1 MTKRAVLLHSSL
13 ILSGLLFGAIAWAR
27 PALSQ
32 TFDGRYVGSFSCSVA
47 GPNPAFNSL
56 QTADISGGRFTLS
69 RQTRFGP
76 ESLSG
81 VVDASGAVSVDGGG
95 QSDSGGPGEWR
106 YDLKGSLRNGRLE
119 ATGRMY
125 TRRDPNL
132 RVCTLVL
139 NRAAPPAQTEQAAR
153 KPEQPDPLAAALLE
167 NERRQKVEEEA
178 KAKQVAEERARQDS
192 DQRRKIEAEQ
202 KQKAEADAKARQA
215 AEAKARAES
224 EQRKAAEERQRA
236 DAEAKAK
243 QLAEARAKAE
253 TDQRKAAE
261 ERQKAEAEAKAKQLA
276 EAALKAEAEAKARQI
291 AEAKAKTEAEQRK
304 AAEEKQKAEADAKAK
319 QLAEAAAKAEAERKK
334 AAEERQKAEA
344 EAKARQVAEARA
356 QAEAEQRKAAEER
369 LKAEAEA
376 KAKQLAEA
384 AAKAEAEQ
392 KRAAEEGR
400 RAEAEAKARQLAE
413 ARAKAEAEQKKAA
426 EEQAARERK
435 ELEER
440 VRLAEQRAKEAE
452 DKATRTAVAAL
463 PPAPAAPPAS
473 TSASTRVATAPQPAD
488 LLFSKV
494 GTEQRVAL
502 VIGNSAY
509 QHTPKLDNPQTDARA
524 MAAALSKTGFELIGG
539 GPLLDLDKAKLERAI
554 YDFSRRLRQGTVG
567 MFYYAGHGFEVG
579 GRNYLAPVDANP
591 TSTRDIDFMLVDVD
605 LLLRQLRDADSRLN
619 MVVLDACRNNP
630 FGGAGLRGGGG
641 LAEIKSRPSGTIIS
655 FATAAGEVARDG
667 PPGQNSP
674 YTAALVAAIQ
684 KPGLSVL
691 ETFNDVAVSVQR
703 ATNREQQP
711 WIQSTGIQGQFFF
724 VPPTNVAPSVAAPA
738 GGAMDRDALF
748 WSSVKDSRD
757 PAQLQAYLSQFPNG
771 VYAPLARIWIEDA
784 KRAAQPKP

>member
-1 MTKRAVLLHSSL
+1 MAKRVVRLHSSL

-32 TFDGRYVGSFSCSVA
+32 SFDGRYSGSFSCSVA

-56 QTADISGGRFTLS
+56 QTTDISGGRFTLS

-215 AEAKARAES
+215 SEAKARAET

-319 QLAEAAAKAEAERKK
+319 QLAEA
-334 AAEERQKAEA
+334 
-344 EAKARQVAEARA
+344 
-356 QAEAEQRKAAEER
+356 
-369 LKAEAEA
+369 
-376 KAKQLAEA
+376 
-384 AAKAEAEQ
+384 
-392 KRAAEEGR
+392 
-400 RAEAEAKARQLAE
+400 EAKARQLAE

-463 PPAPAAPPAS
+463 PPAPAAPSAS

-539 GPLLDLDKAKLERAI
+539 GPLLDLDKARLERAI

-724 VPPTNVAPSVAAPA
+724 VPPANVAPSVAAPS